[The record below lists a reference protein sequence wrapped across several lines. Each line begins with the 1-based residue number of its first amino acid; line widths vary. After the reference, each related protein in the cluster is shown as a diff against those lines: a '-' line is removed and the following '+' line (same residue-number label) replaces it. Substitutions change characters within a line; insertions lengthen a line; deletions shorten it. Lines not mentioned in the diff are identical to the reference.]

1 MKNRLVLAFA
11 CAAVAACQTPSD
23 SSKTGTGSDSTSS
36 ATSIPS
42 TPAAAEPR
50 APEGPAPGSPAAKT
64 QAQALLKQAAEQLN
78 EGNEESAREEIT
90 QALTLDPGNKTGTCL
105 LRGLTA
111 DPIATLGRDSTNY
124 AIRPGDTL
132 GSIAQRALGD
142 GCEFYLLAR
151 YNQIRVPSKLY
162 AGQILK
168 VPGKVAL
175 TAPERAARPA
185 DTTAT
190 EPAKPVAPGDGAP
203 SNFGSSRGAMRA
215 AEVKAQIERYQ
226 RNAIAAFRKQD
237 LTTAIKEWDKLLEL
251 DPNNDL
257 AKARRQEAIEL
268 QRRLNQVK

>member
-1 MKNRLVLAFA
+1 
-11 CAAVAACQTPSD
+11 
-23 SSKTGTGSDSTSS
+23 
-36 ATSIPS
+36 
-42 TPAAAEPR
+42 
-50 APEGPAPGSPAAKT
+50 
-64 QAQALLKQAAEQLN
+64 LKQAAEQLN
-78 EGNEESAREEIT
+78 EGNEEVAREDIT

-111 DPIATLGRDSTNY
+111 DPISTLGRDSTSY
-124 AIRPGDTL
+124 AVRPGDTL

-175 TAPERAARPA
+175 TAPDRTARPA
-185 DTTAT
+185 ETPANEAAKTA
-190 EPAKPVAPGDGAP
+190 PSDSAP

-226 RNAIAAFRKQD
+226 RNAITAFRKQD